1 VHRRT
6 PGRVDLVFTAGD
18 KVVGLESKKPGD
30 LVTSQACRRL
40 ARQIRTLRE
49 IVDVP
54 GILLRGL
61 PGNQGFHEY
70 MFNSS
75 YLGSGSKPGLWDDL
89 VRYQYLGVVVIPGPM
104 HDLHIPDW
112 LVKYKPILADT
123 RNVLSALART
133 DQTPHK
139 GREPGWLLRS
149 VKGVGPVLQGK
160 LITKYGSSRR
170 ALMASDAGWKALG
183 ATDKT
188 LNYRRD
194 MLE

>member
-1 VHRRT
+1 M
-6 PGRVDLVFTAGD
+6 DLVFAAGG
-18 KVVGLESKKPGD
+18 KVVGLESKKPND

-61 PGNQGFHEY
+61 PTSQGFHEY

-89 VRYQYLGVVVIPGPM
+89 VRYQYLGVVVIPGPK

-123 RNVLSALART
+123 RNVLRALART
-133 DQTPHK
+133 AQPPHK
-139 GREPGWLLRS
+139 GRESGWLLRS
-149 VKGVGPVLQGK
+149 GKGVGPVLQGK
-160 LITKYGSSRR
+160 LIAKYGTSKR

-188 LNYRRD
+188 INYRRD